1 MEFPTLLTALP
12 PPPPPP
18 PPDSAQETVQRTLPL
33 FLYNS
38 LMVSENNPTFQLNLF
53 EPRYRVLCQRIIAK
67 QLPPLLLFVPNFQ
80 NYIPKPGDA
89 AFLCQVTQCQPSSGG
104 QYHIAGRL
112 LTTRRII
119 ELCWVEANTGGLNF
133 ALTSPLPPIPT
144 SNYEC
149 DANALLRHL
158 TEHQQLGYR
167 KPHVIT
173 LLNEYTDSNYS
184 SPLSHVLLTCNH
196 RDWHYQQN
204 GIVTQV
210 SIRSSQ
216 QRLLKKLV
224 INNHVLKN
232 MLSNIDVA
240 RIIQEMKQVKQYH
253 DNNIQR
259 AKQKMVAAIQAC
271 APQQAVSADAI
282 AVLPPIPMYF
292 TMAEVIRIFRH
303 CFPQECSIEWLNS
316 IFQEFSMYPSTIS
329 KNIGDLPSTAMYA
342 RLPLATMQI
351 VGQYNPQESEE
362 SEEHQGS
369 EVNPFP
375 FIDLTEDLLQ
385 VGCEPPYIINIKQA
399 HVVQFKAFDV
409 NVGVAVTNVQRL
421 LQNVTKRV
429 RWATVRLLFIVPLPQ
444 EQGVDEHNSTQPHTR
459 FNRLPHSV
467 VRYIASFFKYPY

>member
-1 MEFPTLLTALP
+1 LT
-12 PPPPPP
+12 
-18 PPDSAQETVQRTLPL
+18 
-33 FLYNS
+33 Y
-38 LMVSENNPTFQLNLF
+38 
-53 EPRYRVLCQRIIAK
+53 
-67 QLPPLLLFVPNFQ
+67 
-80 NYIPKPGDA
+80 
-89 AFLCQVTQCQPSSGG
+89 
-104 QYHIAGRL
+104 
-112 LTTRRII
+112 
-119 ELCWVEANTGGLNF
+119 
-133 ALTSPLPPIPT
+133 
-144 SNYEC
+144 
-149 DANALLRHL
+149 
-158 TEHQQLGYR
+158 
-167 KPHVIT
+167 
-173 LLNEYTDSNYS
+173 
-184 SPLSHVLLTCNH
+184 NH

-204 GIVTQV
+204 RIVTQV

-224 INNHVLKN
+224 INNH
-232 MLSNIDVA
+232 DQQPCA

-292 TMAEVIRIFRH
+292 TMAEVIQIFRH

-444 EQGVDEHNSTQPHTR
+444 EQGVDEHSSTQPHTR